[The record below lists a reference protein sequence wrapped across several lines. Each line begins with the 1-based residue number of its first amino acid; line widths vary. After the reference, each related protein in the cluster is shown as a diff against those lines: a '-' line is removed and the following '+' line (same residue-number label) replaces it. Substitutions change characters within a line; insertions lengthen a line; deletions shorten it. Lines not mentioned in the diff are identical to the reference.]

1 MKLIQTRY
9 NDTSC
14 NFNRF
19 KYNTTNLYCLDPS
32 NMDESTYFYGTSNS
46 TFYKDEIKND
56 NLFQGIYQDYDNSG
70 YNFTIDINNNVV
82 FSRTFKNLIDVSIY
96 LSRIIG
102 LTIKRRA

>member
-1 MKLIQTRY
+1 MILAVILIGL
-9 NDTSC
+9 S
-14 NFNRF
+14 
-19 KYNTTNLYCLDPS
+19 
-32 NMDESTYFYGTSNS
+32 
-46 TFYKDEIKND
+46 IKND